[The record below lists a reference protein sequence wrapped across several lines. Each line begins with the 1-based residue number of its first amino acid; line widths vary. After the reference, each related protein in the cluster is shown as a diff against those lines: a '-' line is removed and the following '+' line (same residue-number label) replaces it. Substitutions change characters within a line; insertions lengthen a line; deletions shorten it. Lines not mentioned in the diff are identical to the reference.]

1 MFSTETSG
9 SDAPTSAPFCFLS
22 ELLGKKVYG
31 KSGAYLGKVDDLLVT
46 MVEGNPYP
54 RVDTIILLKRRERCA
69 VPTDVAALVSLSKS
83 SRLTVPHDECAAVV
97 IKDNQLLLRDTLY
110 DKQIVDVNGAKV
122 ERVNDVYILVQAGR
136 PYVVH
141 VDVGFT
147 GLARRLGFERAV
159 RRIAGTFGKKLH
171 DELIS
176 WKFVQPFPGRVQTV
190 RVMLRASEMKGLHP
204 ADLADILEE
213 LDRDE
218 RVSLIRTLGPEDAA
232 DALEE
237 TDLKVQ
243 AAIIRDLHSELAADI
258 IEEMDPA
265 AAADI
270 IQELPVETQA
280 SIMDAMEADD
290 RAQIEKLTKASDN
303 TAASIMTSDYLSCR
317 DTATAAD
324 ALQILR
330 ERASEVDST
339 DYFYCLDADGHLLG
353 VATLLDLLLVDAA
366 TVISTVME
374 TRLTTVKVDDDW
386 DAVAEHFYKYRFTAL
401 PVVSDQLT
409 VEGIICFKHSF
420 DELLPHYSSLAR
432 SA

>member
-1 MFSTETSG
+1 MTALTPV
-9 SDAPTSAPFCFLS
+9 SDVVTSAPFCFLS

-31 KSGAYLGKVDDLLVT
+31 KSGAYLGKVDDLVVT

-54 RVDTIILLKRRERCA
+54 RVDTMILLKGRKRTS
-69 VPTDVAALVSLSKS
+69 VPTDVPSLVSLSKGR
-83 SRLTVPHDECAAVV
+83 RLDLHEDAGAPVV

-159 RRIAGTFGKKLH
+159 RSIAGTFGTKLH

-204 ADLADILEE
+204 ADLAEILEE

-218 RVSLIRTLGPEDAA
+218 RLSLIRTLGPEDAA

-237 TDLKVQ
+237 ADLELQ
-243 AAIIRDLHSELAADI
+243 AAIVRDLHSDLAADI

-265 AAADI
+265 AAADL

-317 DTATAAD
+317 HTATAGE
-324 ALQILR
+324 ALAILR

-339 DYFYCLDADGHLLG
+339 DYFYCLDADGRLLG
-353 VATLLDLLLVDAA
+353 VATLLDLLLVEP
-366 TVISTVME
+366 TVEISTVME

-401 PVVSDQLT
+401 PVVSDTMT

-420 DELLPHYSSLAR
+420 DELISQYHSLAR
-432 SA
+432 SS